1 MPINSVDDYALN
13 GSAESCHGESKLM
26 FRFLK
31 TSLLLLV
38 VIAGVWLLLNKDQ
51 ISQPQDV
58 IRLARQ
64 KLASMQTDPNAT
76 VPPSSAPWSRPSDS
90 RSAWFG
96 SAQPNLVQVSPQYG
110 PLGSRFAQPSQSD
123 YANPHSQ
130 RAPMIQAGHRQQRT
144 SIRIASMMVDSP
156 NGRSNESAVLILA
169 DICRRYDI
177 VALQGIKSIGVKSA
191 TSLVDRMN
199 SMERSQN
206 TGSRPSYRAL
216 VDRAQSVAG
225 SNPTQLAIIYD
236 EAAVTLDNDHWYQV
250 RDPDDILV
258 HKPMVAWFRAR
269 GVATEQAFTFSLA
282 NVQLDSRRP
291 DRELRYL
298 SELFR
303 AVRDDG
309 RGEDDVI
316 IAGDFNS
323 GDRGL
328 EPIQE
333 KSGLTWVIS
342 GMPTNTD
349 RTAQFDNIVFNPA
362 ATVEF
367 TQRGGVF
374 DFMKHYNL
382 RLANAQQISTHLPV
396 WAEFNLR
403 EGQKTSLVRPG
414 RTAKK

>member
-1 MPINSVDDYALN
+1 
-13 GSAESCHGESKLM
+13 M

-31 TSLLLLV
+31 TSLLLLI
-38 VIAGVWLLLNKDQ
+38 VIAGGWLLLNKDQ
-51 ISQPQDV
+51 IRQPEDV
-58 IRLARQ
+58 IRLARE
-64 KLASMQTDPNAT
+64 KLVSLDTGNGSI
-76 VPPSSAPWSRPSDS
+76 VPPSASPWSRPNDS
-90 RSAWFG
+90 RPGYSGSNQYGSPFSNTGQPRPFPAPNTQNGFG
-96 SAQPNLVQVSPQYG
+96 QQGYSQPRSAQPT
-110 PLGSRFAQPSQSD
+110 
-123 YANPHSQ
+123 PHVQ
-130 RAPMIQAGHRQQRT
+130 RAPVIQASHRQRRT
-144 SIRIASMMVDSP
+144 SIRIASMMISSP
-156 NGRSNESAVLILA
+156 NGRADQSAGLILA

-177 VALQGIKSIGVKSA
+177 VALQGMKSIGANSA
-191 TSLVDRMN
+191 VSLVEQMN
-199 SMERSQN
+199 SIEKSQEA
-206 TGSRPSYRAL
+206 GARPNYRLL
-216 VDRAQSVAG
+216 VDQAQSGVGA
-225 SNPTQLAIIYD
+225 NPTQLAIIFD
-236 EAAVTLDNDHWYQV
+236 EAAVSLDDDRWYQV
-250 RDPDDILV
+250 RDPEAILV
-258 HKPMVAWFRAR
+258 HKPMVAWFRTR
-269 GVATEQAFTFSLA
+269 GVPSDQAFTFSLA

-316 IAGDFNS
+316 IAGNFNS

-328 EPIQE
+328 APIQQ

-342 GMPTNTD
+342 GTPTNTD

-396 WAEFNLR
+396 WGEFNLR
-403 EGQKTSLVRPG
+403 EGDDSPVVANSQQKPRF
-414 RTAKK
+414 

>member
-1 MPINSVDDYALN
+1 
-13 GSAESCHGESKLM
+13 M

-64 KLASMQTDPNAT
+64 KLESMQTDPSQIG
-76 VPPSSAPWSRPSDS
+76 PPVLAPWSYSNDPRSTWGGRGQPGS
-90 RSAWFG
+90 RSV
-96 SAQPNLVQVSPQYG
+96 QPTSHPYNG
-110 PLGSRFAQPSQSD
+110 AK
-123 YANPHSQ
+123 PHAQ
-130 RAPMIQAGHRQQRT
+130 RAPMIQAGHRKRRT

-156 NGRSNESAVLILA
+156 NGRSDESASLILA

-177 VALQGIKSIGVKSA
+177 VALQGIKSSGASSA
-191 TSLVDRMN
+191 MSLVDSMN
-199 SMERSQN
+199 SMEQSQN
-206 TGSRPSYRAL
+206 AGPRPSYRAL
-216 VDRAQSVAG
+216 IDQAQSVAG
-225 SNPTQLAIIYD
+225 SKPTQLAIIFD
-236 EAAVTLDNDHWYQV
+236 EAAVTLDNDRWYQV
-250 RDPDDILV
+250 RDPEGILV

-269 GVATEQAFTFSLA
+269 GVPTDQAFTFSLA

-316 IAGDFNS
+316 LAGNFNS

-328 EPIQE
+328 APIQE

-342 GMPTNTD
+342 GKPTNTD

-403 EGQKTSLVRPG
+403 EGQRASSVESG
-414 RTAKK
+414 RTARK

>member
-1 MPINSVDDYALN
+1 
-13 GSAESCHGESKLM
+13 M
-26 FRFLK
+26 FRLLK

-38 VIAGVWLLLNKDQ
+38 VIAGIWLLLNKDQ

-64 KLASMQTDPNAT
+64 KLGSMQTDPNQIG
-76 VPPSSAPWSRPSDS
+76 PRMSAPWSHPSDPRSTWPRTGQPGSAPYSAQYVAPGS
-90 RSAWFG
+90 RS
-96 SAQPNLVQVSPQYG
+96 VQQNPYQYNG
-110 PLGSRFAQPSQSD
+110 AK
-123 YANPHSQ
+123 PHAQ
-130 RAPMIQAGHRQQRT
+130 RAPMIQAGHRKRRT
-144 SIRIASMMVDSP
+144 SLRIASMMVDSP
-156 NGRSNESAVLILA
+156 NGRSDESAKLVLA

-177 VALQGIKSIGVKSA
+177 VALQGIKSIGANSA
-191 TSLVDRMN
+191 MSLIDLMN
-199 SMERSQN
+199 SMEQSQN
-206 TGSRPSYRAL
+206 AGPRPSYRAL
-216 VDRAQSVAG
+216 IDQARSVAG
-225 SNPTQLAIIYD
+225 SKPTQLAIIFD
-236 EAAVTLDNDHWYQV
+236 EAAVTLDNDRWYQV
-250 RDPDDILV
+250 RDPEDILV

-269 GVATEQAFTFSLA
+269 GVSTDQAFTFSLA

-291 DRELRYL
+291 DRELQYL

-316 IAGDFNS
+316 LAGNFNS

-328 EPIQE
+328 APIQK

-342 GMPTNTD
+342 GTPTNTD

-403 EGQKTSLVRPG
+403 EGDDSPVVAHSQQQPRF
-414 RTAKK
+414 